1 MKIYSYMAFAL
12 LAVLSWS
19 CVHVGVHGVLSDVE
33 NYVDDRPDSAL
44 VTLQNLNVNGI
55 DYDRDKALYSL
66 LYSKALDKSYID
78 VASDS
83 LIYPAYEF
91 YQRKGSAE
99 HRMQMWYYYGR
110 VQFNATEYAYAAIS
124 YMKAAELAEKLND
137 DFMAGLAYRGLSETH
152 KLNFNYTEALQYM
165 NKAYEYFYK
174 SDKKQHADYAL
185 YAIANTSMLISDFR
199 MSDSL
204 YAEVYDRAL
213 TCGDLNLQRLIV
225 EDYILKYSS
234 LDIPDY
240 AAVISC
246 GEFLRDSLCA
256 ALSAN
261 AREEYII
268 ALLYS
273 GRGQEAFDLID
284 SSHSQV
290 DSLVASYNNYKIYKA
305 IGDSEKAL
313 ASIEETFA
321 ENNKL
326 CQAVV
331 RQSVSSIQRDYF
343 QSEYQ
348 YQLYKRR
355 VTSVLWILS
364 VVFLALLFVCLCRYF
379 VKRNRSKQEKID
391 TLLIQIEDLA
401 KEIKDSSTIC
411 NEFSNK
417 IQQLYETK
425 FKFIDAIGQKYY
437 SYQGATR
444 DKYILREVN
453 DMIALLADDKELESL
468 EIIVNAYKDNVITLL
483 RQEFP
488 KLKPKDIQFMCYW
501 YAGFSPNT
509 MSLLLDEKIEN
520 IYNRKSRMRR
530 RLDESTS
537 TYRVLFLEHL
547 S

>member
-1 MKIYSYMAFAL
+1 MKIYPYMAFAL

-44 VTLQNLNVNGI
+44 VTLQNLNVNDI

-91 YQRKGSAE
+91 YQRKGSPK

-165 NKAYEYFYK
+165 NKAYDLFCICN
-174 SDKKQHADYAL
+174 KKLHADYAL
-185 YAIANTSMLISDFR
+185 YAIAKTYMQVSDYR
-199 MSDSL
+199 MADSL
-204 YAEVYDRAL
+204 YAIVYENAL
-213 TCGDLNLQRLIV
+213 KCGESNLQRLIV
-225 EDYILKYSS
+225 EDHIFKYSS
-234 LDIPDY
+234 QERPDY
-240 AAVISC
+240 DAVISC
-246 GEFLRDSLCA
+246 AEFIDDSLDIA
-256 ALSAN
+256 MSAK

-268 ALLYS
+268 ALFSY
-273 GRGQEAFDLID
+273 GRTQEAFRLKAAI
-284 SSHSQV
+284 HGQR
-290 DSLVASYNNYKIYKA
+290 DSLVSYYNNYRIHKA
-305 IGDSEKAL
+305 MGDSKQAL
-313 ASIEETFA
+313 TSLEDAFI

-326 CQAVV
+326 CQSIV
-331 RQSVSSIQRDYF
+331 RQSVSSMQRDYF
-343 QSEYQ
+343 QSEYNHL
-348 YQLYKRR
+348 LYKRQVAWAFWVISIAF
-355 VTSVLWILS
+355 VTMI
-364 VVFLALLFVCLCRYF
+364 FVCLCRFY
-379 VKRNRSKQEKID
+379 VKRNRRKQEKID

-425 FKFIDAIGQKYY
+425 FKFIDAIAQKYY

-468 EIIVNAYKDNVITLL
+468 EIIVNTYKDNVITLL

-530 RLDESTS
+530 RLDESAS

-547 S
+547 P